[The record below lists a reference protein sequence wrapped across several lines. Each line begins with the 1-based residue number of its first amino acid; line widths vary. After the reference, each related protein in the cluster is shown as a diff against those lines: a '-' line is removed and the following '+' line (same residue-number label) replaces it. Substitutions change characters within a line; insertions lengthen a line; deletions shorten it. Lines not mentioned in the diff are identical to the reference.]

1 MEHENENIIRENL
14 NNLFCSLCGMNSAF
28 ALQADELFLLRDGG
42 EDAYTAYEVI
52 STESDRV
59 KDLPYF
65 GTSRWLHVL
74 SEYAYTRL
82 KGSETDEHL
91 FAGFGFSDDDA
102 SENLGR
108 VSYLKNKFTVSAFDR
123 FSKHLPDAKSTYS
136 DSFEDSCED
145 VYNGICDYC
154 ILPIGNSRD
163 GTLSVFRNLIAKYD
177 LHICMTV
184 DVPDQSGTVTTLA
197 LLSSTLSRPQ
207 EDTFSDYRF
216 EFCVGTLTNDSICGI
231 LTSAER
237 HGFSLISI
245 ASQSISES
253 SPSLQFTFSAKNAT
267 YEKFRSFVF
276 CLSAIFPSFTV
287 KGLYKH
293 IN

>member
-14 NNLFCSLCGMNSAF
+14 NKLFGSLCGMDSALAF
-28 ALQADELFLLRDGG
+28 QADELFSLKEGG
-42 EDAYTAYEVI
+42 KDAYTAYEMI
-52 STESDRV
+52 STECDRV

-74 SEYAYTRL
+74 SEYAYERI
-82 KGSETDEHL
+82 KGGDADELTDL
-91 FAGFGFSDDDA
+91 GFSEEGED
-102 SENLGR
+102 LGK
-108 VSYLKNKFTVSAFDR
+108 VSYLKNKFTVSAFDK
-123 FSKHLPDAKSTYS
+123 FAKHIPDAKSTYS

-163 GTLSVFRNLIAKYD
+163 GALSVFRNLISKYD
-177 LHICMTV
+177 LHIRITV
-184 DVPDQSGTVTTLA
+184 DIPDRSGTVTTLA
-197 LLSSTLSRPQ
+197 LLSSSLSRPS
-207 EDTFSDYRF
+207 EESFSDYRF
-216 EFCVGTLTNDSICGI
+216 EFCVSAQGNESICGI

-237 HGFSLISI
+237 HGFSLIGI
-245 ASQSISES
+245 ASHSGIDGT
-253 SPSLQFTFSAKNAT
+253 PSLQFTFSAQNAT
-267 YEKFRSFVF
+267 YEKFRSYVF
-276 CLSAIFPSFTV
+276 CLSAIFPSFTM